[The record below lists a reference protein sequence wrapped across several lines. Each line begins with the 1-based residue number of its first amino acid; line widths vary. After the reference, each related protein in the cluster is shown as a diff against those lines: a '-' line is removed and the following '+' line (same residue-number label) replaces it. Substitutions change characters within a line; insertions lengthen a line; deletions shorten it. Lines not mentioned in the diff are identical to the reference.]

1 VLPNSSKAVKEVKE
15 PGGDAPHVGSVA
27 DRYEPWL
34 EDLQSGRVTHLK
46 TPWPDLDDLVGLEE
60 RRRVGIVAQ
69 RGTREATVGRRIAI
83 HVAETQ
89 GHVLLCTSF
98 PPDPM
103 PERLHVEPEMM
114 LTPEHVNAAVRRLVR
129 AGVRPVLIVIERY
142 ERLRLEERPVGDRRF
157 DEIERCAHEIDVSP
171 NGVDVPCLYTTTTE
185 REPDLSRRILDWAG
199 VNSPGGI
206 MTDFCRT
213 LLVLRRLDRQQVEVR
228 IELDRVTYRHPEVL
242 AIDLPT

>member
-1 VLPNSSKAVKEVKE
+1 VKKVKET
-15 PGGDAPHVGSVA
+15 GDAPPAGSVA
-27 DRYEPWL
+27 ERCDSWID
-34 EDLQSGRVTHLK
+34 DLRSGQSRRLK
-46 TPWPDLDDLVGLEE
+46 TPWPDLDCLVGLEE
-60 RRRVGIVAQ
+60 RRRVGLVAQ

-98 PPDPM
+98 PPDPL

-114 LTPEHVNAAVRRLVR
+114 LTPEHVNAAVRRLIR
-129 AGVRPVLIVIERY
+129 AGTRPVLIVIERY
-142 ERLRLEERPVGDRRF
+142 ERLRLDERPEGDRRY
-157 DEIERCAHEIDVSP
+157 DEIERCAHEIRSSP
-171 NGVDVPCLYTTTTE
+171 NGVDVPCLYTTTTD

-228 IELDRVTYRHPEVL
+228 IELDRVTYRHPEIL
-242 AIDLPT
+242 AIDLPS